1 MRKYITE
8 ILDEI
13 NADPK
18 TIVNHKD
25 NAVLRII
32 FEYAFDPEKKFIL
45 PDGDPPYKQDPAP
58 LGMSPGNI
66 YQEVKRFYIFCRADL
81 KPFRRETLFVQL
93 LENIHPI
100 EAKMMLAIKDQ
111 KLHKLYPK
119 ITHKLVFD
127 AGFITVHPISKK
139 APAKKSIAP
148 ESGAEV

>member
-8 ILDEI
+8 MLDEI

-18 TIVNHKD
+18 TIANYKD
-25 NAVLRII
+25 NAVLRTI
-32 FEYAFDPEKKFIL
+32 FEYAFDPAKKFIL
-45 PDGDPPYKQDPAP
+45 PEGDPPYKEDPAP
-58 LGMSPGNI
+58 LGMSAGNI
-66 YQEVKRFYIFCRADL
+66 YQEIKRFYIFCRADL

-93 LENIHPI
+93 LENIHPS

-111 KLHKLYPK
+111 KLTKLYPK

-127 AGFITVHPISKK
+127 AGLVDVHPISKK
-139 APAKKSIAP
+139 APAKKSVAP